1 MPPQPRPYPLS
12 RCGPV
17 VAAFLC
23 ALLLWINSASAH
35 VVVLSP
41 KDQSLSLN
49 TLFEH
54 RTDAEGTLTVDAVT
68 AEDEGWDDN
77 GQQAFGYTRQVHW
90 FRLHL
95 LRPTQASGDWVL
107 ELGRPYVDDIRVYV
121 GDGGKGW
128 TEYRLGDHQPVAS
141 RPLASRLFAV
151 PLALPADKPVT
162 IMIRSQSTSATV
174 LTASLWRPAAFAA
187 QQSRDG
193 LLFGVYYG
201 ALLVAVLFHFS
212 IGLWIAD
219 RTHIIYAGFVL
230 TQLVSYGFINGF
242 AQLAFE
248 QSWQYLSD
256 RAINITNF
264 SGSLLATWLW
274 TEILQMRRN
283 FPRLRIFY
291 LGVMALYLFMLTIGW
306 GRLYT
311 DLAPLSFLLGMAVNV
326 VTLATSAR
334 LLLGHPRQV
343 TLWFYLLAFV
353 VVNLGLLTH
362 TLSLIGMIPLY
373 LLPENLFQ
381 VSSIAHIVFLSAGL
395 FYRVRQLDQE
405 HSQAREEAISAS
417 ARADGQRS
425 LVAMLS
431 HEFRTPLSMIH
442 SAAQMVRFREPRMA
456 TGSLERLDRIEG
468 TARRLSALI
477 DVFLASDALDQGKIV
492 LNPRQ
497 GDLSVLVERV
507 LAQFGNQ
514 ARRIRVSPF
523 PPIRLT
529 ADHDLLAVALR
540 NCLANALNYSPPQSP
555 VHLTLIQTDEVVSL
569 VVEDEGHGIAAD
581 ELENIGTP
589 YYRGQSSAGKA
600 GSGLGISMVRTIIAA
615 HGGAMTLESAPGAG
629 TKITL
634 SIKDGVI
641 APSRA

>member
-1 MPPQPRPYPLS
+1 MPSQPRLRPRSQLG
-12 RCGPV
+12 RV
-17 VAAFLC
+17 VGALLC
-23 ALLLWINSASAH
+23 AFFMWLNSASAH

-54 RTDAEGTLTVDAVT
+54 GIDPDGSLT
-68 AEDEGWDDN
+68 AELLIADDELWDGS

-95 LRPTQASGDWVL
+95 LRPAQANGDWVL
-107 ELGRPYVDDIRVYV
+107 ELGRPYVDDIRVYIA
-121 GDGGKGW
+121 DGGPGL

-151 PLALPADKPVT
+151 PLNLPADKPVT
-162 IMIRSQSTSATV
+162 LLIRTQSTSATV
-174 LTASLWRPAAFAA
+174 LTASLWQPSAFAG
-187 QQSRDG
+187 QQSRDS
-193 LLFGVYYG
+193 LLFGVFYG
-201 ALLVAVLFHFS
+201 ALFMVVLFHFS

-219 RTHIIYAGFVL
+219 RPHIIYAGFVL

-248 QSWQYLSD
+248 QSWQHLSD
-256 RAINITNF
+256 RAVNITNF
-264 SGSLLATWLW
+264 TGSLLATWLW

-283 FPRLRIFY
+283 FPRLWILY
-291 LGVMALYLFMLTIGW
+291 LGVMGLYLLMLAIGW
-306 GRLYT
+306 GWLYT
-311 DLAPLSFLLGMAVNV
+311 ILAPLSFLLGMAINV
-326 VTLATSAR
+326 LTLAVSAR
-334 LLLGHPRQV
+334 LLRRHPHQV

-353 VVNLGLLTH
+353 VVNLSLLIH
-362 TLSLIGMIPLY
+362 TLSLVGLIPLY

-381 VSSIAHIVFLSAGL
+381 ISSIAHIVLLSAGL
-395 FYRVRQLDQE
+395 FYRVRQLDKE
-405 HSQAREEAISAS
+405 RSLAREDAISAS

-442 SAAQMVRFREPRMA
+442 SAAQMVRFREPQMA

-497 GDLSVLVERV
+497 GDMSVLVERV
-507 LAQFGNQ
+507 LTQFGGQ
-514 ARRIRVSPF
+514 AQRIRVTPF

-540 NCLANALNYSPPQSP
+540 NCLANALNYSPSQSP
-555 VHLTLIQTDEVVSL
+555 VQLSVSQADDVVSL

-581 ELENIGTP
+581 EMENIGTP
-589 YYRGQSSAGKA
+589 YYRGQSSSGKT

-634 SIKDGVI
+634 SLRES
-641 APSRA
+641 P